1 MKSTIFLVHTLLT
14 LIPVTSAV
22 AVGTTIIPTDID
34 NFTLFSDS
42 LINTNNDTSQV
53 DNPFILVL
61 PSILVRTDKLRSLRL
76 FEDENI
82 SESEED
88 EEESDI
94 ENFLDAKLNDT
105 SSEEQV
111 RYRRAARNA
120 VERLAR

>member
-22 AVGTTIIPTDID
+22 AVGNTIIPTDID

>member
-1 MKSTIFLVHTLLT
+1 MLT

-22 AVGTTIIPTDID
+22 AVGTTKTPTDID

>member
-22 AVGTTIIPTDID
+22 AVGTTKTPTDID